1 MKKEILALV
10 LFLVIITPKEFVFAN
25 DYGILKSKEESFKGE
40 KNKVLSKDVFIDGI
54 PENST
59 LYVGADIKI
68 KGYVDSNATK
78 KEIEWKVTGK
88 DNIID
93 FSKEGNKASI
103 KGKEKGRVW
112 VMARALDGSDRS
124 REYTVNV
131 SDYPLDNLS
140 KSLISLNIVPV
151 LKRRDSTLLVEV
163 KRSLSSEDK
172 KKYLDNYFKSLVKL
186 NKLKYNSSYLDD
198 YYEYFSLNSGKN
210 KLEIRVDRFD
220 SSYSSIKN
228 MILNIDKY
236 NFFEEVLEDK
246 EPDNKP
252 GKPEKPEEP
261 KDLESS
267 LDFKEDNQEEFKEEI
282 KEEVVKKDEN
292 FKKDPI
298 IMTFDDKPKKEDL
311 DYINGLIK
319 DKEVRLIRKFD
330 LGNYT
335 SYLLRVFDK
344 GENGIKNDF
353 SIEIR
358 VKKDDKVSYESV
370 IEMLDKDLKVKEENT
385 TKAKEEVSLSDKKEE
400 IKEDTKEVKK
410 EDNKEIKKDKNEA
423 KYLEKG
429 DLEEEYIKKLPFL
442 LSFVGLFLLRRKHQ

>member
-1 MKKEILALV
+1 MKKEVLALV
-10 LFLVIITPKEFVFAN
+10 LFLVIFTPNDFVFAL
-25 DYGILKSKEESFKGE
+25 DEGALKSKEESFKSE
-40 KNKVLSKDVFIDGI
+40 KNTVLSKDVFIDGI

-88 DNIID
+88 DSVID
-93 FSKEGNKASI
+93 FSKDGNKAYI

-131 SDYPLDNLS
+131 SDYPSDNVS
-140 KSLISLNIVPV
+140 KSLIALNIVPV
-151 LKRRDSTLLVEV
+151 LKRSDSTLLVEV
-163 KRSLSSEDK
+163 KRSLSLEDK
-172 KKYLDNYFKSLVKL
+172 KKYLDNYFKSLVKI

-210 KLEIRVDRFD
+210 KIEIRVDRFD
-220 SSYSSIKN
+220 ISYSSIKD

-236 NFFEEVLEDK
+236 NSFEEVLEDK
-246 EPDNKP
+246 ETDKR
-252 GKPEKPEEP
+252 PEKPEEP
-261 KDLESS
+261 KDLENSS
-267 LDFKEDNQEEFKEEI
+267 ELKEDNEEEI
-282 KEEVVKKDEN
+282 KEEVKEDVV
-292 FKKDPI
+292 KKDPI
-298 IMTFDDKPKKEDL
+298 IITFDDKPKKEDL
-311 DYINGLIK
+311 DYIKGLIK

-344 GENGIKNDF
+344 GEDGTKNDF

-370 IEMLDKDLKVKEENT
+370 IEMLDKDLKVKEEEKDT
-385 TKAKEEVSLSDKKEE
+385 TKAKDEVSLSEEKEEE
-400 IKEDTKEVKK
+400 IKEDKEDVKK

-423 KYLEKG
+423 KPLEEG
-429 DLEEEYIKKLPFL
+429 DLEGENIKELPFL
-442 LSFVGLFLLRRKHQ
+442 LPFVGLFLLRRKHQ

>member
-1 MKKEILALV
+1 MKKEVLALV
-10 LFLVIITPKEFVFAN
+10 LFLVIFTPNDFVFAL
-25 DYGILKSKEESFKGE
+25 DEGALKSKEESFKSE
-40 KNKVLSKDVFIDGI
+40 KNTVLSKDVFIDGI

-88 DNIID
+88 DSVID
-93 FSKEGNKASI
+93 FSKDGNKAYI

-131 SDYPLDNLS
+131 SDYPSDSLS

-151 LKRRDSTLLVEV
+151 LKRSDSTLLVEV
-163 KRSLSSEDK
+163 KRSLSLEDK

-220 SSYSSIKN
+220 KSYSSIKD

-236 NFFEEVLEDK
+236 NSFEEVLEDK
-246 EPDNKP
+246 EPDKR
-252 GKPEKPEEP
+252 PEKPEAP
-261 KDLESS
+261 KDLENS
-267 LDFKEDNQEEFKEEI
+267 LELKEDNEEESKEEV
-282 KEEVVKKDEN
+282 KEEVVKKD
-292 FKKDPI
+292 PI
-298 IMTFDDKPKKEDL
+298 IITFDDKPKKEDL
-311 DYINGLIK
+311 DYIKGLIK

-344 GENGIKNDF
+344 GEDGIKNDF

-358 VKKDDKVSYESV
+358 VKKDNKISYESV
-370 IEMLDKDLKVKEENT
+370 IEMLDKDLKVKEEEKEKDT
-385 TKAKEEVSLSDKKEE
+385 TKAKDEVSLSEDKQEE
-400 IKEDTKEVKK
+400 IKEEVKK

-423 KYLEKG
+423 KPLEEG
-429 DLEEEYIKKLPFL
+429 DLEEENIKKLPFL
-442 LSFVGLFLLRRKHQ
+442 LPFVGLFLLRRKHQ